1 MYALVKD
8 GAILRYPYSITD
20 LRRDNSGTS
29 FPRFPS
35 DDTLEAFGV
44 VTVAEAER
52 PTHDPVTQDLTELQ
66 PVLTD
71 GVWVQVW
78 AVTEVHA
85 DEIASR
91 TEDRAQ
97 SVRAERG
104 MRLQESDWIVIVH
117 SEQGTPVPPEW
128 MTYRQALR
136 EVTEQ
141 PGFPF
146 DVVWPVKPE

>member
-8 GAILRYPYSITD
+8 DAILRYPYSITD
-20 LRRDNSGTS
+20 LRRDNPGTS

-44 VTVAEAER
+44 VTVAATER
-52 PTHDPVTQDLTELQ
+52 PAYDPVTQDLTELA

-71 GVWVQVW
+71 GVWAQVW
-78 AVTEVHA
+78 AVTDASA
-85 DEIASR
+85 DEIAAR
-91 TEDRAQ
+91 TENQAQ
-97 SVRAERG
+97 SVKAERNA
-104 MRLQESDWIVIVH
+104 RLQESDWIVIVH

-136 EVTEQ
+136 EVADQ

-146 DVVWPVKPE
+146 DVTWPVKPE